1 MNDHLA
7 VWPQGWTLRGDLDE
21 HSELGLASGED
32 LLYEANLYWDFS
44 SEDDEVER
52 AVAYTDLL
60 NTLIYNSQI
69 IETDYLIG
77 YVVDV
82 TEEYDWTDEGRARG
96 VYTLKSEDSGEVY
109 AANSSDLA
117 RLVKLMKDYTEE
129 AE

>member
-1 MNDHLA
+1 MTNELA
-7 VWPQGWTLRGDLDE
+7 VWPQGWTLLGNLDE

-32 LLYEANLYWDFS
+32 LLFEDNLYWDFS
-44 SEDDEVER
+44 SEDDDVER

-69 IETDYLIG
+69 IETDYLVG